1 MKVKARLKK
10 VESIRALRHRNFRIL
25 YPASV
30 LSHTGTWAQR
40 IAQDWLVLELT
51 QSPLA
56 LGIVTALQFAPTLFF
71 STMGGVLADRFDKR
85 KLLFIS
91 NAASG
96 LIALLL
102 GLLVLSGSV
111 EIWHVYALAFGLG
124 IFSALDAPIRQTFTS
139 ELVPVDD
146 VPNAI
151 SLNSINFNIGRL
163 IGPGV
168 SGILIAAFGTG
179 PSFLINAFS
188 YITMLFALA
197 SIRSKDLNIEP
208 KPKDKVKLKASIEY
222 LGTRKDLQLIIVL
235 VFMAATFGMNYQIF
249 NALMATDVFHMGPT
263 EFGGLGTFL
272 AIGSLAGAMLSSRLE
287 KFRTPKYI
295 ALGMTLFGLSLATL
309 SLSPSYGI
317 YSLLLPI
324 GGLLAIMSFIAAN
337 TYVQTTTEPAVRGRV
352 IGIYMM
358 VMMGGTPLGSPL
370 IGWVSEVFG
379 IRIAILGCG
388 LITALVS
395 VGVLLFLSKTRNIHK
410 QD

>member
-1 MKVKARLKK
+1 
-10 VESIRALRHRNFRIL
+10 
-25 YPASV
+25 V
-30 LSHTGTWAQR
+30 LSNTGTWAQR

-51 QSPLA
+51 NSPLA
-56 LGIVTALQFAPTLFF
+56 LGIVTALQFAPTLVF
-71 STMGGVLADRFDKR
+71 STLGGILADRFDKR
-85 KLLFIS
+85 RLLFIS
-91 NAASG
+91 NAASAVM
-96 LIALLL
+96 ALLL
-102 GLLVLSGSV
+102 GFLVLSETV
-111 EIWHVYALAFGLG
+111 QIWHVYALAFGLG
-124 IFSALDAPIRQTFTS
+124 IFSAAAAPVNQTFTS
-139 ELVPVDD
+139 ELVPLDD

-179 PSFLINAFS
+179 PSFLINALS

-197 SIRSKDLNIEP
+197 SIRTKDLNIEP
-208 KPKDKVKLKASIEY
+208 KPKDKAKLKSAIEY
-222 LGTRKDLQLIIVL
+222 LGTRQDLRLIIVL

-272 AIGSLAGAMLSSRLE
+272 AVGSLTGAMLSSRLE
-287 KFRTPKYI
+287 RFRTPKYI
-295 ALGMTLFGLSLATL
+295 AAGMTLFGLSLAVL

-317 YSLLLPI
+317 YSLLLPV

-337 TYVQTTTEPAVRGRV
+337 TYVQTTTKPAVRGRV

-395 VGVLLFLSKTRNIHK
+395 VAVLLFLSKTRNIHK